1 MSAYIEQLKQLWLR
15 LSMRQQIV
23 VACTAVLLLVGILFA
38 SRHQKEQNFKPLF
51 QNVSGEDAGQVV
63 NRLREAGVEFR
74 LADNG
79 TTIKVPAEK
88 LDELRIQMASAGLPK
103 SGRIGFEL
111 FDKANFGASE
121 FSEQVNYH
129 RAVEGE
135 LERSVMSLSEVE
147 QARVHITFAKNSIF
161 LERREAAKASVMV
174 KLRAGSKLS
183 PQNVQAIAHLTA
195 SAVEGLSPNQISV
208 LDMRGNLL
216 SRPKKD
222 DPNGTEP
229 SEAILAY
236 RTNLEK
242 DLLRKIQDTLEP
254 LLGAER
260 FRAAVSLDCDLSS
273 GDQSEETYDPTRSVM
288 VTAQRSEDGSGTPAP
303 NGVPGTPS
311 NLPRPTSRPGG
322 GPNAGVYRKMENT
335 TFQTSRVVRRTQFP
349 QGQVK
354 RLSVS
359 VLLDH
364 TVRFEGQKQIIE
376 APKPE
381 RLKAIREVVAAVV
394 GFQESRGDLL
404 TVEALPFDAAHGTM
418 EPPPVPIPKA
428 RITLPNFIPEWLR
441 LPLEGHAQWIVEQ
454 QWLPIVIIVLVLII
468 LAVPLFLI
476 RKTIHAFKSLRLKTA
491 EKKAVKAAQAIAAR
505 EKEQA
510 LEGGAAGALDAPQD
524 RVSLEHGSLDP
535 RDTKADMKRLRDQL
549 AQEAADRDRLTME
562 AIQSLRPGEVQV
574 SRLDI
579 LQKFLAEEVG
589 KEPERMAH
597 IVRVWLRDSEQP

>member
-15 LSMRQQIV
+15 LSLRQQIV
-23 VACTAVLLLVGILFA
+23 VGCTAVLLLVGILFA

-51 QNVSGEDAGQVV
+51 QNVSGEDAGLVV
-63 NRLREAGVEFR
+63 NRLRETGIEFR

-174 KLRAGSKLS
+174 KLRPGSKLS

-229 SEAILAY
+229 SEAIIAY

-254 LLGAER
+254 LLGPER

-273 GDQSEETYDPTRSVM
+273 GDQSEESYDPTRSVM
-288 VTAQRSEDGSGTPAP
+288 VNAQRSEDGSGLPAP
-303 NGVPGTPS
+303 NGCLLYTSPS
-311 NLPRPTSRPGG
+311 
-322 GPNAGVYRKMENT
+322 
-335 TFQTSRVVRRTQFP
+335 
-349 QGQVK
+349 
-354 RLSVS
+354 
-359 VLLDH
+359 
-364 TVRFEGQKQIIE
+364 
-376 APKPE
+376 
-381 RLKAIREVVAAVV
+381 
-394 GFQESRGDLL
+394 
-404 TVEALPFDAAHGTM
+404 
-418 EPPPVPIPKA
+418 
-428 RITLPNFIPEWLR
+428 
-441 LPLEGHAQWIVEQ
+441 
-454 QWLPIVIIVLVLII
+454 
-468 LAVPLFLI
+468 
-476 RKTIHAFKSLRLKTA
+476 
-491 EKKAVKAAQAIAAR
+491 
-505 EKEQA
+505 
-510 LEGGAAGALDAPQD
+510 
-524 RVSLEHGSLDP
+524 P
-535 RDTKADMKRLRDQL
+535 RD
-549 AQEAADRDRLTME
+549 
-562 AIQSLRPGEVQV
+562 
-574 SRLDI
+574 
-579 LQKFLAEEVG
+579 
-589 KEPERMAH
+589 
-597 IVRVWLRDSEQP
+597 

>member
-15 LSMRQQIV
+15 LSLRQQIV
-23 VACTAVLLLVGILFA
+23 VACTAILLLGGILFA

-63 NRLREAGVEFR
+63 TRLREAGVEFR

-183 PQNVQAIAHLTA
+183 PQNVQAITHLTA
-195 SAVEGLSPNQISV
+195 SAVEGLTPNQISV

-236 RTNLEK
+236 RANLEK

-288 VTAQRSEDGSGTPAP
+288 INAQRSEDGSGVPAP

-311 NLPRPTSRPGG
+311 NLPRPTSRPGS

-335 TFQTSRVVRRTQFP
+335 TFQTSRVVRRIQFP
-349 QGQVK
+349 QGQLK

-381 RLKAIREVVAAVV
+381 RLKAIRDVVAAVV

-404 TVEALPFDAAHGTM
+404 TVEALPFDAAHGPM
-418 EPPPVPIPKA
+418 EPPPVPVPKA
-428 RITLPNFIPEWLR
+428 RITLPTFIPEWLR
-441 LPLEGHAQWIVEQ
+441 LPLEGHAQWMVEQ
-454 QWLPIVIIVLVLII
+454 QWLPALIIVIV
-468 LAVPLFLI
+468 LAVLAIFSALVFALPTLPL
-476 RKTIHAFKSLRLKTA
+476 
-491 EKKAVKAAQAIAAR
+491 
-505 EKEQA
+505 
-510 LEGGAAGALDAPQD
+510 
-524 RVSLEHGSLDP
+524 
-535 RDTKADMKRLRDQL
+535 
-549 AQEAADRDRLTME
+549 
-562 AIQSLRPGEVQV
+562 
-574 SRLDI
+574 
-579 LQKFLAEEVG
+579 
-589 KEPERMAH
+589 
-597 IVRVWLRDSEQP
+597 